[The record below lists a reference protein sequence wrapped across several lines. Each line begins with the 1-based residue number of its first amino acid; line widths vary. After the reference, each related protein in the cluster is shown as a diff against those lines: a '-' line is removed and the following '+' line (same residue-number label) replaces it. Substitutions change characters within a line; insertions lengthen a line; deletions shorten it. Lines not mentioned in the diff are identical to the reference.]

1 MVFANRDTVEH
12 HIKSFSSSKPFEIA
26 VHKPGD
32 TPPPIRFDKEGA
44 IVAYCIPHDW
54 MRAYVYVADTPWT
67 AISGD
72 NGLARIENVAPG
84 DYELTAWHP
93 DLGQFKP
100 PLTSKITVGASGTMQ
115 TTVKFDSPRP
125 IRKAPRTADG
135 KVAMTAHHHQR
146 PAAGPVAALL
156 HAARLNAA
164 LGQGFQ
170 QVVVA
175 EHMADTDH
183 DKVTVRLFE
192 VGIDRFRHRR
202 VAVIKHACVRPDPRL
217 RCRILP
223 APRARAWAHRLR
235 DTH

>member
-1 MVFANRDTVEH
+1 MRTHLLNAAAASFLAAATTLAQAAVFVGVASDRDGQSLPNVVMALKPASSQPPATAPTQITVTQEALSFKPYISVIRAGSSVVFANRDTVEH

-44 IVAYCIPHDW
+44 IVAYCILHDW

-100 PLTSKITVGASGTMQ
+100 PLTSKITVGASGTTQ
-115 TTVKFDSPRP
+115 TTVRDPSAFVVSS
-125 IRKAPRTADG
+125 ASM
-135 KVAMTAHHHQR
+135 AM
-146 PAAGPVAALL
+146 
-156 HAARLNAA
+156 
-164 LGQGFQ
+164 
-170 QVVVA
+170 
-175 EHMADTDH
+175 
-183 DKVTVRLFE
+183 
-192 VGIDRFRHRR
+192 
-202 VAVIKHACVRPDPRL
+202 
-217 RCRILP
+217 
-223 APRARAWAHRLR
+223 
-235 DTH
+235 